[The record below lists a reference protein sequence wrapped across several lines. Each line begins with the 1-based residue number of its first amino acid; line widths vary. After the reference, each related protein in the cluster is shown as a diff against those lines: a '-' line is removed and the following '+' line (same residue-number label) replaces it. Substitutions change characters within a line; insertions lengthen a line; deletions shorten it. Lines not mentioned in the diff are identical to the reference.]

1 MSPEK
6 QTVVFEVHP
15 ELCFWAMNRRQ
26 PMPHAKK
33 TGIGE
38 NNRIAALIQSG
49 VPKTFLDKE
58 LGKISSTR
66 NDFIEACAAAW
77 TARRVF
83 NGAAERLPTNLVRD
97 GRGLDM
103 AMWF

>member
-38 NNRIAALIQSG
+38 NNRIAG
-49 VPKTFLDKE
+49 
-58 LGKISSTR
+58 
-66 NDFIEACAAAW
+66 
-77 TARRVF
+77 
-83 NGAAERLPTNLVRD
+83 
-97 GRGLDM
+97 
-103 AMWF
+103 